1 MECRVVNK
9 FISSAKIWLIVC
21 LSNAIFSAYVIA
33 EITVDGRLDETEWKQ
48 AQRFENFVET
58 SPFSLKKTTHPTEVL
73 VLTDEKGI
81 YFGFINEQP
90 WDTRY
95 RRKQER
101 DAMWADSDR
110 NFISIDFDGKANIG
124 YFFGVNLGG
133 SMSDGSISGESQMDR
148 DWDGD
153 WEAKTSESET
163 HWYSE
168 FFLPWTV
175 VPMMSGQESKR
186 NIGVYFSRQ
195 MMAEGK
201 LVGFPGINYERKK
214 FLSLFHPVTVDR
226 YESTKFVTFPYAVS
240 SYDNLQDSAEYQAGL
255 DLFWALGNGRELNMT
270 VNPDFGQ
277 VESDEVVINFSPV
290 ETFFSD
296 RRPFFAENQGLFNIS
311 QGNFSLINTR
321 RIGSSPDY
329 NCDEFSAANGGS
341 DALQES
347 CENGQEA
354 SNSIDTAIKFT
365 QLGENTDVGFFA
377 AFEDDETFSAGR
389 EFYAVRA
396 LRRLNQH
403 KLGYLATH
411 VERDVLDRSA
421 TVHAF
426 DYENQATE
434 ALTLNSLLMYSDTT
448 DESGYGMRFGM
459 SFEPNKYWNTGISY
473 TRFDDDLNINDMGYQ
488 ARNNVSKL
496 RAVTRYTQTDF
507 PQTSKILE
515 RGYKLAFSKEADTH
529 GLQLSQAAELEFK
542 QTFKNTSGFEIEFR
556 QWASGN
562 DDLLTRGNAL
572 APFVKFGQGRKF
584 ELTYYGR
591 QNERWSYWAHL
602 ERKRQSFQ
610 SFTASA
616 NVIALGGYYY
626 PSDDLKFGIHLGKAN
641 SKNWFNWLG
650 DNRIGVYP
658 LDYFSINANATW
670 FPKENHELR
679 IKFQTTV
686 MEAETGAEWL
696 ADSTGNLNSTN
707 SPATGFDLGQLAFQI
722 RYKYEISPLSHFYA
736 VYTRGGRHYEDDDV
750 SVSEI
755 ISGTWDNPKEDR
767 FTLKLRIKF

>member
-1 MECRVVNK
+1 MNK
-9 FISSAKIWLIVC
+9 YLSTAKTLLIVC
-21 LSNAIFSAYVIA
+21 LSNAIFSAYVSA
-33 EITVDGRLDETEWKQ
+33 EITVDGRLDENEWKQ

-58 SPFSLKKTTHPTEVL
+58 NPFSLKETTHPTEVL

-101 DAMWADSDR
+101 DSMWSDSDR
-110 NFISIDFDGKANIG
+110 NFLSIDFDGKANIG
-124 YFFGVNLGG
+124 YFFGVSLGG
-133 SMSDGSISGESQMDR
+133 SMSDGSISNESQMDR

-153 WEAKTSESET
+153 WEVKTSESET

-195 MMAEGK
+195 MMQEGK
-201 LVGFPGINYERKK
+201 VIGFPGINYERKK
-214 FLSLFHPVTVDR
+214 FLSLFHPIKVDQ
-226 YESTKFVTFPYAVS
+226 YESTKFDVFPYAVS
-240 SYDNLQDSAEYQAGL
+240 SYDNLQDSAQYQAGL

-311 QGNFSLINTR
+311 HGNAYHLINTR
-321 RIGSSPDY
+321 RIGASPDY
-329 NCDEFSAANGGS
+329 NCTDFSAANGGS

-354 SNSIDTAIKFT
+354 SNGIDTALKYSQF
-365 QLGENTDVGFFA
+365 GEHTDFGFFA
-377 AFEDDETFSAGR
+377 AFEGDETFSAGR

-403 KLGYLATH
+403 KIGYLATH
-411 VERDVLDRSA
+411 VERDALDRRA

-426 DYENQATE
+426 DYENQITE
-434 ALTLNSLLMYSDTT
+434 FLTLNSLLVHSDTT
-448 DESGYGMRFGM
+448 DESGNGMRFEM
-459 SFEPNKYWNTGISY
+459 NYDPNQYWMHMVSFF
-473 TRFDDDLNINDMGYQ
+473 RFDDDLDINDMGYQ
-488 ARNNVSKL
+488 SRNNVRGLK
-496 RAVTRYTQTDF
+496 TRTMYTQTNF
-507 PQTSKILE
+507 PENSKLLE
-515 RGYKLAFSKEADTH
+515 REYRFDFLKRTDTH
-529 GLQLSQAAELEFK
+529 GLQLSQTSELEIDWKFK
-542 QTFKNTSGFEIEFR
+542 DTSGFGLEVEHSS
-556 QWASGN
+556 SGN
-562 DDLLTRGNAL
+562 DDLMTRGNAL
-572 APFVKFGQGRKF
+572 APFIKFGQGL
-584 ELTYYGR
+584 EWSVGYNGR
-591 QNERWSYWAHL
+591 QNERWSYWAMF
-602 ERKRQSFQ
+602 EKESVSFY
-610 SFTASA
+610 SFTTSKTA
-616 NVIALGGYYY
+616 IMMGGNFY
-626 PSDDLKFGIHLGKAN
+626 PSDELKISMMIGNAKV
-641 SKNWFNWLG
+641 KNWPNWLG
-650 DNRIGVYP
+650 DNKVGTYP
-658 LDYFSINANATW
+658 LDYFSIRTTVTW

-679 IKFQTTV
+679 IKFQTVV
-686 MEAETGAEWL
+686 METETGAEWL
-696 ADSTGNLNSTN
+696 VDSAGNLNSTN
-707 SPATGFDLGQLAFQI
+707 STATGFDLGQLAFQI

-750 SVSEI
+750 SVSKI
-755 ISGTWDNPKEDR
+755 ISGTWDDPQEDR

>member
-1 MECRVVNK
+1 MNK
-9 FISSAKIWLIVC
+9 YLSTAKIWLIVC
-21 LSNAIFSAYVIA
+21 LSNAIFSAYVSA

-124 YFFGVNLGG
+124 YFFGVSLGG
-133 SMSDGSISGESQMDR
+133 SMSDGSISNESQMDR

-153 WEAKTSESET
+153 WEVKTSESET

-195 MMAEGK
+195 MMQEGK
-201 LVGFPGINYERKK
+201 VIGFPGINYERKK
-214 FLSLFHPVTVDR
+214 FLSLFHPIKVDQ
-226 YESTKFVTFPYAVS
+226 YESTKFDVFPYAVS

-341 DALQES
+341 DEEQFN
-347 CENGQEA
+347 CENQPVLA
-354 SNSIDTAIKFT
+354 NSVDIALKYYK
-365 QLGENTDVGFFA
+365 QGENTDIGIFT
-377 AFEDDETFSAGR
+377 AFEGDEAYSKGKQ
-389 EFYAVRA
+389 FYAVRA
-396 LRRLNQH
+396 LRRLNQQ
-403 KLGYLATH
+403 KIGYLGTYVKRDAIDREASTH
-411 VERDVLDRSA
+411 
-421 TVHAF
+421 TI
-426 DYENQATE
+426 DYENQLTDKLTFEGILMHSNTTE
-434 ALTLNSLLMYSDTT
+434 KN
-448 DESGYGMRFGM
+448 GYGMRWGIKH
-459 SFEPNKYWNTGISY
+459 SPNQKWENRIQYKYY
-473 TRFDDDLNINDMGYQ
+473 DDDFDINDMGYMS
-488 ARNNVSKL
+488 RNNIKGFNVFSKFSQTEFSEDSNINGRVYYLGLSSKEDTDDLKLERSL
-496 RAVTRYTQTDF
+496 RAGISQR
-507 PQTSKILE
+507 SKDSSSI
-515 RGYKLAFSKEADTH
+515 
-529 GLQLSQAAELEFK
+529 ELHF
-542 QTFKNTSGFEIEFR
+542 NHRSSGK
-556 QWASGN
+556 
-562 DDLLTRGNAL
+562 DDLITRGNPE
-572 APFVKFGQGRKF
+572 APFMRVDGSLNYQLNYGSKEYKKWNYFAFMEGQKTKVSSFNSSTKFKAVGFNFHPTDEIKISIMAGKGHVKNWVNWIG
-584 ELTYYGR
+584 
-591 QNERWSYWAHL
+591 S
-602 ERKRQSFQ
+602 
-610 SFTASA
+610 
-616 NVIALGGYYY
+616 NVIGTY
-626 PSDDLKFGIHLGKAN
+626 PM
-641 SKNWFNWLG
+641 
-650 DNRIGVYP
+650 
-658 LDYFSINANATW
+658 DYFTIRANATW
-670 FPKENHELR
+670 FPKQKHELR
-679 IKFQTTV
+679 VKFQTVV
-686 MEAETGAEWL
+686 MEAETGLERVL
-696 ADSTGNLNSTN
+696 DGHGNLNPTQQSTN
-707 SPATGFDLGQLAFQI
+707 GFDVGQLSFQI
-722 RYKYEISPLSHFYA
+722 RYKYELGPLSNVYA

-750 SVSEI
+750 SVSKI
-755 ISGTWDNPKEDR
+755 ISGNWDNPQEDR

>member
-1 MECRVVNK
+1 M
-9 FISSAKIWLIVC
+9 
-21 LSNAIFSAYVIA
+21 NAIFSAFTNA
-33 EITVDGRLDETEWKQ
+33 AITIDGRLDEVEWKQ
-48 AQRFENFVET
+48 AQRFASFVET
-58 SPFSLKKTTHPTEVL
+58 RPFSLKESTIPTEVL

-81 YFGFINEQP
+81 YIGFINQQS

-101 DAMWADSDR
+101 DAMWSDSDR
-110 NFISIDFDGKANIG
+110 NFLSIDFDGKANMG
-124 YFFGVNLGG
+124 YFFGVSLGG

-153 WEAKTSESET
+153 WEVKVSESET

-175 VPMMSGQESKR
+175 VPMMSDKQSTR
-186 NIGVYFSRQ
+186 DIGVYFSRQ
-195 MMAEGK
+195 MMDEGK
-201 LVGFPGINYERKK
+201 VVGFPGINYERRK
-214 FLSLFHPVTVDR
+214 FLSRFHTLTVNQ
-226 YESTKFVTFPYAVS
+226 YESTKFVAFPYAVS

-311 QGNFSLINTR
+311 SGSDYHLINTR

-329 NCDEFSAANGGS
+329 NCDEFSTANGGS
-341 DALQES
+341 DVLQDS
-347 CENGQEA
+347 CENEQQA
-354 SNSIDTAIKFT
+354 NNDIDTALKYT
-365 QLGENTDVGFFA
+365 QLGETTDVGLFA
-377 AFEDDETFSAGR
+377 AFEDDETFSKGR
-389 EFYAVRA
+389 EFYAIRA

-403 KLGYLATH
+403 KIGYLATH
-411 VERDVLDRSA
+411 VQRDALDRSA

-459 SFEPNKYWNTGISY
+459 SYDPNKHWNTGISY
-473 TRFDDDLNINDMGYQ
+473 YRFDDELNINDMGYLS
-488 ARNNVSKL
+488 RNNLSNL
-496 RAVTRYTQTDF
+496 RTFTMYTQTDF
-507 PQTSKILE
+507 ETASKILE
-515 RGYKLAFSKEADTH
+515 RKYTFYFSKQADTH
-529 GLQLSQAAELEFK
+529 GLQLVQRINLNFSQSFK
-542 QTFKNTSGFEIEFR
+542 DTSGFEIKVGLDS
-556 QWASGN
+556 SGN
-562 DDLLTRGNAL
+562 NDLLTRGSTL
-572 APFVKFGQGRKF
+572 APFVKFGQEQEFG
-584 ELTYYGR
+584 LTYYSR
-591 QNERWSYWAHL
+591 QNERWSYWAHI
-602 ERKRQSFQ
+602 EKERQSYP
-610 SFTASA
+610 SFS
-616 NVIALGGYYY
+616 NSEKSIGLGGNYY
-626 PSDDLKFGIHLGKAN
+626 PSDDLKLSMRIHKRT
-641 SKNWFNWLG
+641 SSSWINWLG
-650 DNRIGVYP
+650 DNKIGVYP
-658 LDYFSINANATW
+658 LDRFSIRVNATW

-686 MEAETGAEWL
+686 MEVETGVEWL
-696 ADSTGNLNSTN
+696 ADNAGNLNPTN
-707 SPATGFDLGQLAFQI
+707 VSVAGFDLGQLAFQI
-722 RYKYEISPLSHFYA
+722 RYKYEISPLSNFYA

-755 ISGTWDNPKEDR
+755 IGGTWDNPKEDR

>member
-1 MECRVVNK
+1 
-9 FISSAKIWLIVC
+9 
-21 LSNAIFSAYVIA
+21 
-33 EITVDGRLDETEWKQ
+33 
-48 AQRFENFVET
+48 
-58 SPFSLKKTTHPTEVL
+58 
-73 VLTDEKGI
+73 
-81 YFGFINEQP
+81 
-90 WDTRY
+90 
-95 RRKQER
+95 
-101 DAMWADSDR
+101 
-110 NFISIDFDGKANIG
+110 
-124 YFFGVNLGG
+124 
-133 SMSDGSISGESQMDR
+133 
-148 DWDGD
+148 
-153 WEAKTSESET
+153 
-163 HWYSE
+163 
-168 FFLPWTV
+168 
-175 VPMMSGQESKR
+175 MSGQESKR

-195 MMAEGK
+195 MMQEGK

-214 FLSLFHPVTVDR
+214 FLSLFHPVTVDQ
-226 YESTKFVTFPYAVS
+226 YESTKFDVFPYAVS

-290 ETFFSD
+290 ETRLSD

-321 RIGSSPDY
+321 RIGASPDY
-329 NCDEFSAANGGS
+329 NCTDFSAASGGS

-377 AFEDDETFSAGR
+377 AFEDDETFSKGR

-411 VERDVLDRSA
+411 VERDALDRSA

-448 DESGYGMRFGM
+448 DESGYGMRFSM

-473 TRFDDDLNINDMGYQ
+473 KRFDDDLNINDMGYQ
-488 ARNNVSKL
+488 ARNNLSNL

-515 RGYKLAFSKEADTH
+515 REYKLAFSKEADTH
-529 GLQLSQAAELEFK
+529 GLQLAQAAEFEFK
-542 QTFKNTSGFEIEFR
+542 QTFKNTSGFEVEFR
-556 QWASGN
+556 QWPSGN
-562 DDLLTRGNAL
+562 DDLLTRGSVL
-572 APFVKFGQGRKF
+572 APFVKFGQGRNF
-584 ELTYYGR
+584 ELTYYGK
-591 QNERWSYWAHL
+591 QNERWSYWVHL
-602 ERKRQSFQ
+602 SRDRQSFQ
-610 SFTASA
+610 SFTASS
-616 NVIALGGYYY
+616 NTIALGGNYY

-641 SKNWFNWLG
+641 AKNWLNWLG
-650 DNRIGVYP
+650 DNRIGAYP
-658 LDYFSINANATW
+658 LDYLSIRANATW
-670 FPKENHELR
+670 FPKEKHELR

-686 MEAETGAEWL
+686 MEAKTGVEWL
-696 ADSTGNLNSTN
+696 ADSTGNLNSAN
-707 SPATGFDLGQLAFQI
+707 SPAAGFDLGQLAFQI